1 MLHREDLPLET
12 SFGSSSTITP
22 VAHVNELLGHY
33 YDSILKLK
41 NEIAELQNFR
51 DNASIIA
58 EQYKNDVEHMITY
71 RKQLFAKIPKQ
82 KVSIQ
87 TQNALIQQQ
96 QQQQQVMQSYQQQY
110 PVHLQQQPQQQIPIQ
125 PPSIAPPPIPAQQ
138 IPPQQMAQMQMQQQM
153 MQDDSQNK
161 EFKWNVISDNLF
173 YNKSTVL
180 LRYAINIDSVI
191 CSVQFDPTGNFLAF
205 SDPRNLY
212 IINVKDGSVL
222 NTVDLMCP
230 QVRPEMHSRVL
241 RFSPDGQF
249 IAVAIA
255 PKQIGIYSLA
265 RNAIVVFLDEHK
277 RNVSSLQFSSDSQ
290 TLISGGFDGLIC
302 IWSMA
307 TMQLMKKFQHGQMAE
322 DAQYNVEGGII
333 SIVAIPNSPLYAV
346 GFLNGRV
353 SIYDA
358 NFEKEYCTF
367 QAHEDRI
374 LSMIA
379 TPKGELVTTSDDKSI
394 KVWTLIGSPAERITI
409 KEGHSDFVT
418 CVCSSFTN
426 DVIITGSKDETIK
439 AWNID
444 KGEQMFTATAHTN
457 SVLGLAHHPQ
467 ANLFA
472 SCSGDGS
479 ICVWYYQTQ

>member
-12 SFGSSSTITP
+12 SFGSSSTIAP
-22 VAHVNELLGHY
+22 VARVNDLLGHY

-41 NEIAELQNFR
+41 NEIAELQNYR
-51 DNASIIA
+51 DNASIMA
-58 EQYKNDVEHMITY
+58 EQYKSDMEYIITY

-82 KVSIQ
+82 KTPIQ

-110 PVHLQQQPQQQIPIQ
+110 PVHLQQPPQQQIP
-125 PPSIAPPPIPAQQ
+125 SIPPPPIPTQQ
-138 IPPQQMAQMQMQQQM
+138 IPPPQMAPMQPQQQM
-153 MQDDSQNK
+153 MQDDRQNK
-161 EFKWNVISDNLF
+161 ELKWNVISDNPF
-173 YNKSTVL
+173 YNKSTVS
-180 LRYAINIDSVI
+180 LRYAINVDSVI
-191 CSVQFDPTGNFLAF
+191 CSVQFDPTGNFLTF

-212 IINVKDGSVL
+212 IINAKDGNVL
-222 NTVDLMCP
+222 NTCDLKCP

-241 RFSPDGQF
+241 KFSPDGQL

-255 PKQIGIYSLA
+255 PKLIGIYSLA
-265 RNAIVVFLDEHK
+265 HNAMIRILDEHQ
-277 RNVSSLQFSSDSQ
+277 RNVSSLQFTNDSQ
-290 TLISGGFDGLIC
+290 TLISGGFDGFIC
-302 IWSMA
+302 IWNMA
-307 TMQLMKKFQHGQMAE
+307 TMQLRKKFQYGQMAE

-353 SIYDA
+353 GIYDA
-358 NFEKEYCTF
+358 NFEKDYCTF
-367 QAHEDRI
+367 QAHSDRI

-394 KVWTLIGSPAERITI
+394 KIWSLIGTPTERMTI

-418 CVCSSFTN
+418 CACSSFTN
-426 DVIITGSKDETIK
+426 DVIISGSKDETIK

-444 KGEQMFTATAHTN
+444 KGELMFTATAHTN

-467 ANLFA
+467 ANVFA

-479 ICVWYYQTQ
+479 ICVWLYQAQ